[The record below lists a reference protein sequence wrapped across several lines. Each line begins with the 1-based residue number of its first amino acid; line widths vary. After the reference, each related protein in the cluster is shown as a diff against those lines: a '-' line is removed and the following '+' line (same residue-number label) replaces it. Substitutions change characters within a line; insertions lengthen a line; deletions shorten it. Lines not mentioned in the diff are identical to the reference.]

1 MRDFFKHKKE
11 GRSYVSIYE
20 KVKSACADEGISVY
34 ALETEL
40 HFPRSSICK
49 WNKSI
54 PGVDKINAVAKR
66 LHKPIEYF
74 LEDTTTPV
82 R

>member
-1 MRDFFKHKKE
+1 MT
-11 GRSYVSIYE
+11 IYE
-20 KVKSACADEGISVY
+20 KVKSACADVGVSVY

-40 HFPRSSICK
+40 GFPRSSICK
-49 WNKSI
+49 WNKSV

-74 LEDTTTPV
+74 LDDTTTSV
-82 R
+82 Q